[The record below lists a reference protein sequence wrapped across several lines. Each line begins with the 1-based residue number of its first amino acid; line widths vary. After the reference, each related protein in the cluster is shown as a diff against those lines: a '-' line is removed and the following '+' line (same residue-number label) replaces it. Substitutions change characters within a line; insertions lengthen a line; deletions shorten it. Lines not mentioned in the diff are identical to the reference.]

1 MFGWGFAV
9 MALVLGTDDFL
20 EQYESKGF
28 AHFAIIVGFGT
39 WIGALR
45 GRRFDSQRAPKATTR
60 HALTLRLVRH
70 AAAVGVFWLL
80 CGGAF
85 YMNGSYTSTDKVT
98 GKKTTLTGAEALHKL
113 YASTLELKGEGS
125 KLMEQLRAQYGN
137 RSWTDILAEIREA
150 FANPA
155 VEASEVLGVAR
166 SATAAEVRKAH
177 RDLARQNHPD
187 KVGGSPEAQA
197 AAEEKMQ
204 KLNWAKEV
212 LLGLKDSD

>member
-1 MFGWGFAV
+1 
-9 MALVLGTDDFL
+9 MALDFRWSSTR
-20 EQYESKGF
+20 Y
-28 AHFAIIVGFGT
+28 
-39 WIGALR
+39 
-45 GRRFDSQRAPKATTR
+45 FDGEVAEFHTCNYVTR
-60 HALTLRLVRH
+60 
-70 AAAVGVFWLL
+70 
-80 CGGAF
+80 
-85 YMNGSYTSTDKVT
+85 
-98 GKKTTLTGAEALHKL
+98 
-113 YASTLELKGEGS
+113 
-125 KLMEQLRAQYGN
+125 LMEQLRAQYGN
-137 RSWTDILAEIREA
+137 RSWTEILAEIREA

-212 LLGLKDSD
+212 LLSLKDSD